1 MTFCEFRQEKQRVLF
16 LDKVVL
22 EFLNIPNGQT
32 IIVTTLHEPSKPKD
46 KYFSNYPKLGAASV
60 GAYEAF
66 EIYKYLTQ

>member
-1 MTFCEFRQEKQRVLF
+1 MTFCEFRQEKQRVLY
-16 LDKVVL
+16 LEKVVL

-32 IIVTTLHEPSKPKD
+32 IIVTTLNEPDKPKD

-66 EIYKYLTQ
+66 EIYQYLNK

>member
-1 MTFCEFRQEKQRVLF
+1 MTFVEFRKEEHRVLF
-16 LDKVVL
+16 LDKVTL

-32 IIVTTLHEPSKPKD
+32 IIVTTLNEPTKPKD

-66 EIYKYLTQ
+66 EIYKYLTR

>member
-1 MTFCEFRQEKQRVLF
+1 MTFVEFRKEEHRVLF
-16 LDKVVL
+16 LDKVTL

-32 IIVTTLHEPSKPKD
+32 IIVTTLNEPNKPKD

-66 EIYKYLTQ
+66 EIYQYLNK